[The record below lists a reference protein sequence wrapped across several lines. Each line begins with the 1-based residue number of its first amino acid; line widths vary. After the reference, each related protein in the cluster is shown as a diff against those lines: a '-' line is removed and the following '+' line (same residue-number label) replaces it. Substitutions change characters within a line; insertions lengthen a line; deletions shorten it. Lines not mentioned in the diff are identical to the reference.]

1 MSFKKTI
8 TILFIF
14 AITSCGSNNSTNNT
28 PPELIGITSFSISEN
43 TTEVSTITAIDAEN
57 DPISYYVSGIDS
69 GLFSIGE
76 TSGILVFNIAPDY
89 ENPQDSNND
98 NSYEISIRAS
108 DGVFS
113 SSLAIL
119 VSVNDVDENPLAAI
133 TVNKETVSTYS
144 IVILS
149 WECERSLSAEA
160 EGDWTGSKALSDSEN
175 IYLSTSG
182 SKTFTIKCINE
193 EGSTSASAVVDVG
206 NIILKNVPTN
216 VSLFKD
222 G

>member
-1 MSFKKTI
+1 MSFKKTFI
-8 TILFIF
+8 VLLIFTI
-14 AITSCGSNNSTNNT
+14 ASCGSNSSNNT
-28 PPELIGITSFSISEN
+28 PPELIGITSFSIFEN
-43 TTEVSTITAIDAEN
+43 TTEVSTITALDAQN

-69 GLFSIGE
+69 GLFTIGE
-76 TSGILVFNIAPDY
+76 TTGILVFNNAPDF

-98 NSYEISIRAS
+98 NIYEIEIRAS
-108 DGVFS
+108 DETS
-113 SSLAIL
+113 SSYLGIL
-119 VSVNDVDENPLAAI
+119 VSVNNVDENPLAAI
-133 TVNKETVSTYS
+133 TVDKETASTYS
-144 IVILS
+144 IVILT

-160 EGDWTGSKALSDSEN
+160 EGDWAGTKSLLDSEN

-193 EGSTSASAVVDVG
+193 EGSTSASVGVDVG
-206 NIILKNVPTN
+206 NIILKNVPIN

>member
-1 MSFKKTI
+1 MSLKRTLIVLLIFTI
-8 TILFIF
+8 
-14 AITSCGSNNSTNNT
+14 ASCGSNSSNNT
-28 PPELIGITSFSISEN
+28 PPELIGITSFSIFEN
-43 TTEVSTITAIDAEN
+43 TTEVTTITALDAQD

-69 GLFSIGE
+69 GLLTIGE
-76 TSGILVFNIAPDY
+76 STGILVFNNAPDF

-98 NSYEISIRAS
+98 NIYEIEIRAS
-108 DGVFS
+108 DETS
-113 SSLAIL
+113 SSDLGIL
-119 VSVNDVDENPLAAI
+119 VSVNNVDENPLAAI
-133 TVNKETVSTYS
+133 TVDKETASTYS
-144 IVILS
+144 IVILT

-160 EGDWTGSKALSDSEN
+160 EGDWTGTKSLLDSEN

-193 EGSTSASAVVDVG
+193 EGSTSASAGVDVG
-206 NIILKNVPTN
+206 NIILKNVPIN

>member
-1 MSFKKTI
+1 M
-8 TILFIF
+8 
-14 AITSCGSNNSTNNT
+14 
-28 PPELIGITSFSISEN
+28 
-43 TTEVSTITAIDAEN
+43 V
-57 DPISYYVSGIDS
+57 YS

-76 TSGILVFNIAPDY
+76 TSGILVFNIAHDY

-160 EGDWTGSKALSDSEN
+160 EGDWTGSKSLSDSEN

-182 SKTFTIKCINE
+182 SKTFIIKCINE